1 MSFFL
6 KTKLVFFCFFFWVCC
21 VFLPLRLLSIAEGK
35 GYYSSVAVP
44 GILTMVASL
53 VLEDI
58 AHRLSHRSTWAYL
71 LLGTWG
77 PTRPEMELMSPAL
90 ADGFLSTGPPVEA
103 WNFISRM
110 CRWGNNC
117 VHVKAHWTVHST
129 KVHLITHLIM
139 PLCVCN
145 YSVWSNS
152 LEPHGL

>member
-1 MSFFL
+1 M
-6 KTKLVFFCFFFWVCC
+6 CC

-77 PTRPEMELMSPAL
+77 PSRPEMELMSPAL

-117 VHVKAHWTVHST
+117 AHVKAH
-129 KVHLITHLIM
+129 
-139 PLCVCN
+139 
-145 YSVWSNS
+145 
-152 LEPHGL
+152 